1 MTGSKNIYLKESYPR
16 GETRGDYVNIY
27 ISNRCVLREGWGRL
41 VRGER
46 DGEGNKAKRKQIYTL
61 NIIISNPRKHG

>member
-1 MTGSKNIYLKESYPR
+1 MTGSKNIYLKESYPW
-16 GETRGDYVNIY
+16 GETGGDYVNIY

-46 DGEGNKAKRKQIYTL
+46 DGEGNNAERKQIYTL
-61 NIIISNPRKHG
+61 IA

>member
-1 MTGSKNIYLKESYPR
+1 MTGSKNIYLKKSYPW

-46 DGEGNKAKRKQIYTL
+46 EGCIIYS
-61 NIIISNPRKHG
+61 IIFRALENMAEDEN

>member
-27 ISNRCVLREGWGRL
+27 ISNTDVCYERAGGGWSVERGMVKGIRE
-41 VRGER
+41 
-46 DGEGNKAKRKQIYTL
+46 KANL
-61 NIIISNPRKHG
+61 HFDIIISNPRNHG

>member
-27 ISNRCVLREGWGRL
+27 IRNSMLREGWGKL

-46 DGEGNKAKRKQIYTL
+46 EGCIIYSIIFRTL
-61 NIIISNPRKHG
+61 ENMAEDEN

>member
-1 MTGSKNIYLKESYPR
+1 MTGSKNIYLKESYPW

-46 DGEGNKAKRKQIYTL
+46 DGEGNKAERKQIYSL
-61 NIIISNPRKHG
+61 IA

>member
-1 MTGSKNIYLKESYPR
+1 MTGSKNIYLKESYPW

-46 DGEGNKAKRKQIYTL
+46 GMVKGITL
-61 NIIISNPRKHG
+61 RESKFTL

>member
-27 ISNRCVLREGWGRL
+27 ISNRCMLREGWGRL

-46 DGEGNKAKRKQIYTL
+46 DMVKEIRLRESKFTL
-61 NIIISNPRKHG
+61 

>member
-46 DGEGNKAKRKQIYTL
+46 ERDA
-61 NIIISNPRKHG
+61 

>member
-27 ISNRCVLREGWGRL
+27 ISNSMLREGWGRL

-46 DGEGNKAKRKQIYTL
+46 GGCIIYSILFRTL
-61 NIIISNPRKHG
+61 ENMAEDEN

>member
-27 ISNRCVLREGWGRL
+27 ISNRCMLREGWGRL

-46 DGEGNKAKRKQIYTL
+46 EGFIFRTPENMAEDE
-61 NIIISNPRKHG
+61 N

>member
-27 ISNRCVLREGWGRL
+27 ISNTDVCYERAGGGWSVERGR
-41 VRGER
+41 
-46 DGEGNKAKRKQIYTL
+46 DA
-61 NIIISNPRKHG
+61 